1 MQSDQDAISNHSL
14 HAKLMVLE
22 SQFQE
27 HAEKASTARQE
38 SSQNFR
44 EINDRLGKGEVRF
57 ALIERGIG
65 ANTQTLDT
73 INGKLDTL
81 VASEN
86 QRKGRDGVL
95 SALANSKLII
105 WLFGIC
111 STVGAWLLGSSQG
124 GGGS

>member
-1 MQSDQDAISNHSL
+1 MTSDPEAISNHSL

-22 SQFQE
+22 SQFQD
-27 HAEKASTARQE
+27 HAEKASCARRE
-38 SSQNFR
+38 SSANFR
-44 EINDRLGKGEVRF
+44 EINERLGKGEVRF
-57 ALIERGIG
+57 ALIERGIS
-65 ANTQTLDT
+65 ANTETLET

-95 SALANSKLII
+95 AALLNSKLVI

-111 STVGAWLLGSSQG
+111 GTVGAWLWGSSH